1 MAKIKWD
8 QEGQKTYETGVKNGV
23 LYVID
28 DDGKYSNGVAWNG
41 LTNVNE
47 SPSGA
52 EESPYYADDV
62 KYLSLTSAEEFGAS
76 VEAYTYPEEF
86 EVCDGSVEILPGISA
101 SQQTR
106 KKFGLCY
113 RTTFGNDVKGN
124 DYGYKL
130 HLVYGAQAAPSER
143 GYSTINDSPEPITFS
158 WELTTTPVEINGFKP
173 TSILKVDST
182 KMNPDKLAI
191 LENILYGT
199 DDTNPRLPLP
209 NELMELLGGESIDG
223 LEFVSIEP
231 ENNTIDIP
239 ISQPITLMFNNKI
252 KSLSYTLMSNDGDII
267 DSQLTIEDNKATIIS
282 PQPLAGGKNYI
293 LVVNFVTDIYSQT
306 LGMQVYKFTT
316 IA

>member
-28 DDGKYSNGVAWNG
+28 DDGNYSNGVAWNG

-86 EVCDGSVEILPGISA
+86 EPCDGSAEIVPGVTVG
-101 SQQTR
+101 QQTR

-113 RTTFGNDVKGN
+113 RTTFGNDTKGN
-124 DYGYKL
+124 EYGYKL

-158 WELTTTPVEINGFKP
+158 WELTTTPVSIKGFKP
-173 TSILKVDST
+173 ASILKIDST
-182 KMNPDKLAI
+182 KISPQN
-191 LENILYGT
+191 LEKIEKILYGT
-199 DDTNPRLPLP
+199 EDTDPRLPLP
-209 NELMELLGGESIDG
+209 NEIIDLLGSGTIVG
-223 LEFVSIEP
+223 LEFVSIVP
-231 ENNTIDIP
+231 ENNGTDVAVSDP
-239 ISQPITLMFNNKI
+239 IILTFNNNI
-252 KSLSYTLMSNDGDII
+252 KSLSYTLLNEDGDIVE
-267 DSQLTIEDNKATIIS
+267 SQSSIENNKVTIS
-282 PQPLAGGKNYI
+282 PNAALVGGKKYMLI
-293 LVVNFVTDIYSQT
+293 VTSVRDIYSQS
-306 LGMQVYKFTT
+306 LGRQVYKFTT

>member
-28 DDGKYSNGVAWNG
+28 DDGKYSKGVAWNG

-76 VEAYTYPEEF
+76 LEAYTYPEEF

-101 SQQTR
+101 AQQTR

-113 RTTFGNDVKGN
+113 RTTLGNDVKGN

-143 GYSTINDSPEPITFS
+143 GYSTVNDSPEPITFS
-158 WELTTTPVEINGFKP
+158 WELTTTPVEIKGYKP

-182 KMNPDKLAI
+182 KMNPDKLKI

-199 DDTNPRLPLP
+199 DDTDPRLPLP
-209 NELMELLGGESIDG
+209 NELMELLGGESINA
-223 LEFVSIEP
+223 LEFVSINP
-231 ENNTIDIP
+231 TNNAVDVPVDQSIVLT
-239 ISQPITLMFNNKI
+239 FNNKI
-252 KSLSYTLMSNDGDII
+252 KSLSYTLMNNNGDVI
-267 DSQLTIEDNKATIIS
+267 DSQLTISDNVATIIP
-282 PQPLAGGKNYI
+282 PQQLDGGKNYI
-293 LVVNFVTDIYSQT
+293 LVVTSVRDIYSQS
-306 LGMQVYKFTT
+306 LGRQVYKFTT